1 MKIDY
6 EHTRP
11 ILEMKNIQKEFSGVY
26 ALSGISFDLYEG
38 EIHCLVGENGAGKS
52 TLMKVLSG
60 AYTPTSGSICL
71 NGKEYKTLT
80 PTLSRELGI
89 NIVYQENDLVPTM
102 NVYENIYIGNEE
114 GKGFVDFKKMRSKT
128 VSQMESLGIDINPDT
143 KIENLSVSDQQFVK
157 ILWMSRHLCLMWK
170 MRQKY

>member
-80 PTLSRELGI
+80 PTLSRELGDQ
-89 NIVYQENDLVPTM
+89 YCLS
-102 NVYENIYIGNEE
+102 
-114 GKGFVDFKKMRSKT
+114 GK
-128 VSQMESLGIDINPDT
+128 
-143 KIENLSVSDQQFVK
+143 
-157 ILWMSRHLCLMWK
+157 
-170 MRQKY
+170 